1 MSQGS
6 ASKSTSD
13 WICWGKIGQSLEM
26 LGSELFSLEIHQL
39 PCSDQAFID
48 TLTEL
53 VRHVANDTLKVKYLV
68 V

>member
-1 MSQGS
+1 MS
-6 ASKSTSD
+6 
-13 WICWGKIGQSLEM
+13 
-26 LGSELFSLEIHQL
+26 GSELFSLEIHQL